1 MTRKNNTY
9 QPLRVAIVHRLCPD
23 ERPNLDELRELCS
36 TAGYEVVYELV
47 QRRHPHPKYNIGPGK
62 LAELKDAIKRL
73 KIEKVIFENEIKTV
87 QEYNLAKTLG
97 VPVMSRSQ
105 LILEIFSLHA
115 SSMEAKLQIKLAEL
129 KYELSRARE
138 KVRLAKM
145 GEQPGFHGLGAYE
158 ADVYY
163 NEINRRIHLLNKKL
177 ASIKKRREL
186 FRLRREKYGT
196 PTVSLVGYTNAGK
209 STLFNALASE
219 NVPVDDRLFTTLST
233 TIRLVRIKG
242 RSAFLSD
249 TVGFIKNLPPILIDA
264 FHSTLSEILFS
275 DLILLVADFSEPV
288 EIIREKLA
296 YSLETLGLIG
306 AHSIPT
312 LVVLNKIDL
321 VSDVEKKVE
330 ALNLA
335 LPYVTVSAL
344 YRTNLDLLEQ
354 HVASMMGGYVVATAE
369 IDGSDEGSAK
379 VLSEIRE
386 KSNILEM
393 KYNDGLIELKVETP
407 YYLAEKL
414 KRLGLVKSFRVEG
427 N

>member
-1 MTRKNNTY
+1 
-9 QPLRVAIVHRLCPD
+9 LRVAIVHRLCPD

>member
-1 MTRKNNTY
+1 M
-9 QPLRVAIVHRLCPD
+9 RVAIVHRLCPD

>member
-1 MTRKNNTY
+1 M
-9 QPLRVAIVHRLCPD
+9 RVAIVHRLHPD
-23 ERPNLDELRELCS
+23 ERPNLDELRELCL
-36 TAGYEVVYELV
+36 TAGYEVAYELV
-47 QRRHPHPKYNIGPGK
+47 QRRYPHPKYNIGPGK
-62 LAELKDAIKRL
+62 VTELKDAVKRL
-73 KIEKVIFENEIKTV
+73 NIEKVIFENDVKTV
-87 QEYNLAKTLG
+87 QEYNLAKALG
-97 VPVMSRSQ
+97 VPVMSRAQ

-115 SSMEAKLQIKLAEL
+115 SSKEAKLQIKLAEL

-163 NEINRRIHLLNKKL
+163 NEVNRRIHTLTKKL
-177 ASIKKRREL
+177 ISIKKRREL
-186 FRLRREKYGT
+186 FRLRREKYGI
-196 PTVSLVGYTNAGK
+196 PTISLVGYTNAGK

-219 NVPVDDRLFTTLST
+219 SVPVDDKLFTTLST
-233 TIRLVRIKG
+233 TIRLVKIRG

-249 TVGFIKNLPPILIDA
+249 TVGFIKNLPPMLIDA

-312 LVVLNKIDL
+312 LVVLNKMDL
-321 VSDVEKKVE
+321 VNDGEKKVE
-330 ALNLA
+330 RLGLA
-335 LPYVTVSAL
+335 LPYVTTSAL

-354 HVASMMGGYVVATAE
+354 QVASMMGGYVIATAE

-386 KSNILEM
+386 KSNILEL
-393 KYNDGLIELKVETP
+393 KYNDGFIELRIEAP

-414 KRLGLVKSFRVEG
+414 KRLGLVRSFKVEG
-427 N
+427 S

>member
-1 MTRKNNTY
+1 M
-9 QPLRVAIVHRLCPD
+9 RVAIVHRLCPD

-62 LAELKDAIKRL
+62 LAELKDAVKRL

-163 NEINRRIHLLNKKL
+163 NEINRRIHSLNKKL

-330 ALNLA
+330 ELNLA